1 MLYKLI
7 YDLAKYNNKNL
18 YLFSNKIKKYNL
30 NYLIEHYGI
39 IKKNTYNK
47 NILYRNDNFE
57 IILISWDKNICT
69 NIHRHPE
76 NGCIMNILDGCLKE
90 EITCFS
96 FFFIFIFSLSFFSFF
111 SLNKN
116 DFKIKMLSSAD
127 GVFSFRILVV
137 FFLFFARHWSV
148 NSEIL

>member
-90 EITCFS
+90 EIYKTEYGYNNCIKKNTFKKGDIS
-96 FFFIFIFSLSFFSFF
+96 YIHDSLGYHKIY
-111 SLNKN
+111 NKN
-116 DFKIKMLSSAD
+116 QYSYSLHIYSPPNFYNKL
-127 GVFSFRILVV
+127 
-137 FFLFFARHWSV
+137 
-148 NSEIL
+148 